1 MKPTKQYDIII
12 LGGGIAGL
20 TSAIYTSRAK
30 LRTLILE
37 ENVCGGLVNW
47 AIEIENFPSYEKI
60 GGMEF
65 IEKVKAQ
72 VEKLGA
78 HIEEIAEI
86 ENIRLTDSL
95 KTVETEDCFYE
106 AGAVIIATGREP
118 KKLPLATD
126 SEHIHYCAICDG
138 SGYKGRNVLVVG
150 GGNSGVDDSLYLVA
164 QGVKHITLIEQFD
177 KLFASQKSQEELK
190 SHGHVDIMTS
200 TEITE
205 IESNDVIER
214 VVIKNTQTKE
224 TKKLKVDAVFVYV
237 GQEPKTEMFKGV
249 IDTDGDGYI
258 IADEDMR
265 TNMDGVFVAGDVRQ
279 KKIRQITTAVND
291 GTIAALSAEEYIR
304 NQTPKNRR
312 TL

>member
-1 MKPTKQYDIII
+1 MKQTKQYDIII

-37 ENVCGGLVNW
+37 KNVCGGLVNW

-78 HIEEIAEI
+78 DIEEIAEI
-86 ENIRLTDSL
+86 EDIHLTDEI
-95 KTVETEDCFYE
+95 KTIETEDYCYKTK
-106 AGAVIIATGREP
+106 AVIIGTGREP
-118 KKLPLATD
+118 IKLPLETD
-126 SEHIHYCAICDG
+126 CEQIHYCAICDG
-138 SGYKGRNVLVVG
+138 SIYKDRNVLVVG
-150 GGNSGVDDSLYLVA
+150 GGNSGVDDSLYLIT

-190 SHGHVDIMTS
+190 AYPQVDIMTS
-200 TEITE
+200 TEVAE

-214 VVIKNTQTKE
+214 VIIRNTKTEETKE
-224 TKKLKVDAVFVYV
+224 LKVDAIFVYV
-237 GQEPKTEMFKGV
+237 GQEPKTELFKNV
-249 IDTDGDGYI
+249 VDMDSDGYI
-258 IADEDMR
+258 LADDDMR
-265 TNMDGVFVAGDVRQ
+265 TNVEGVFVAGDVRQ
-279 KKIRQITTAVND
+279 KKYRQITTAAND

-304 NQTPKNRR
+304 SQGQR
-312 TL
+312 

>member
-1 MKPTKQYDIII
+1 MKPTKNYDIIM

-78 HIEEIAEI
+78 EIEEIVEI
-86 ENIRLTDSL
+86 ENVHLTDKI
-95 KTVETEDCFYE
+95 KTIETEDCSYM
-106 AGAVIIATGREP
+106 ARAVIIATGREP
-118 KKLPLATD
+118 KKLPLKTNC
-126 SEHIHYCAICDG
+126 EQIHYCAICDG
-138 SGYKGRNVLVVG
+138 SIYKNRNVLVVG
-150 GGNSGVDDSLYLVA
+150 GGNSGVDDSLYLIT

-177 KLFASQKSQEELK
+177 KLFASQKSQQELR
-190 SHGHVDIMTS
+190 GHSQVDIMTS
-200 TEITE
+200 TELTE

-214 VVIKNTQTKE
+214 VVIKNTKTKE
-224 TKKLKVDAVFVYV
+224 TKELKVDAIFVYV
-237 GQEPKTEMFKGV
+237 GQEPKTELFKNV
-249 IDTDGDGYI
+249 VDMDSDGYI
-258 IADEDMR
+258 MADEDMR
-265 TNMDGVFVAGDVRQ
+265 TNVEGVFVAGDVRR
-279 KKIRQITTAVND
+279 KKYRQITTAVND
-291 GTIAALSAEEYIR
+291 GTIAALSAEEYFR
-304 NQTPKNRR
+304 SQG
-312 TL
+312 